1 MTIPLLLLAAAFVLI
16 LANGFF
22 VAAEFGLVTV
32 ERAEAEKA
40 AAEGDRRARTVV
52 EALKQLSFQLSG
64 TQLGITI
71 TSLVV
76 GMLAEPAL
84 AELLRG
90 PLAALGL
97 PEGVLSPLAVVVGM
111 LLASAIQMVIGEL
124 VPKNWAVSRPLQVAR
139 FVAGPQ
145 HVFARLFR
153 PVISALNTVANRLV
167 RALGVEPAEELA
179 SARTPGE
186 LVSLARHSAQAGTL
200 EQDTADLFVRTLS
213 LGDLTAQH
221 VMTPR
226 VKVSA
231 LQSSAT
237 AEDVVNLTRA
247 TGLSRFPVYRER
259 IDEIVGMVH
268 LKDALAVPVHDR
280 LRTTVGRIAQPPVL
294 VPETLPVRPLLTRLR
309 SEQPIAVVVDEYG
322 GTAGVVTL
330 EDIVEELVGEVRDE
344 HDGLD
349 LPELAVAPPED
360 GRPSWDVDGG
370 LRVDVLRRI
379 GLDAPEGPY
388 ETVAGLV
395 ADLLGRIPAPGDR
408 TDLPGWRL
416 TVRQVDHYHAE
427 RVRLTRTDP
436 AVETHAASSPPAPR
450 TASAASAP
458 ARPAA
463 AQASAP
469 GGSSAPVPAAAPWS
483 MTAAPGPGT
492 GTVLPHAV
500 PGGAA
505 QTAERRGG
513 TAATG
518 REAVPDGDADTS
530 GRAGRPA
537 RSGSQAEAVR

>member
-1 MTIPLLLLAAAFVLI
+1 MTIPLLLLGAAFLLI

-32 ERAEAEKA
+32 ERPDAERA
-40 AAEGDRRARTVV
+40 AADGDRRARTVV
-52 EALKQLSFQLSG
+52 RALRELSFQLSG

-84 AELLRG
+84 AELLEG
-90 PLAALGL
+90 PLTATGL
-97 PEGVLSPLAVVVGM
+97 PAGAVSGISVVLGMMLAAAV
-111 LLASAIQMVIGEL
+111 QMVLGEL

-145 HVFARLFR
+145 HLFSTAFR
-153 PVISALNTVANRLV
+153 PVISLLNTVANRLV
-167 RALGVEPAEELA
+167 RALGVEPADELA

-213 LGDLTAQH
+213 LAGLTAQH

-237 AEDVVNLTRA
+237 AADVLNLTRA

-259 IDEIVGMVH
+259 IDEVVGMVH
-268 LKDALAVPVHDR
+268 LKDALAVAVQARH
-280 LRTTVGRIAQPPVL
+280 RTSVGRVAVAPLL
-294 VPETLPVRPLLTRLR
+294 VPETLPVQQLLERLR
-309 SEQPIAVVVDEYG
+309 TEQPIAVVVDEYG

-344 HDGLD
+344 HDGAD
-349 LPELAVAPPED
+349 ADRPELSPAPAED
-360 GRPSWDVDGG
+360 GNPAWEADGSC
-370 LRVDVLRRI
+370 RVLTLRRI
-379 GLDAPEGPY
+379 GLEVPEGPY

-408 TDLPGWRL
+408 AELPGWRL
-416 TVRQVDHYHAE
+416 SVRRVERYRAE
-427 RVRLTRTDP
+427 RVRL
-436 AVETHAASSPPAPR
+436 VR
-450 TASAASAP
+450 TADV
-458 ARPAA
+458 
-463 AQASAP
+463 
-469 GGSSAPVPAAAPWS
+469 PVPV
-483 MTAAPGPGT
+483 MEG
-492 GTVLPHAV
+492 
-500 PGGAA
+500 
-505 QTAERRGG
+505 
-513 TAATG
+513 
-518 REAVPDGDADTS
+518 
-530 GRAGRPA
+530 
-537 RSGSQAEAVR
+537 VR

>member
-1 MTIPLLLLAAAFVLI
+1 MTIPLLLLAAAFLLI

-32 ERAEAEKA
+32 ERPDAEKA
-40 AAEGDRRARTVV
+40 AAAGDKRARTVV
-52 EALKQLSFQLSG
+52 NALKQLSFQLSG

-90 PLAALGL
+90 PFTAVGL
-97 PEGVLSPLAVVVGM
+97 PEGAVGGISVVVGM
-111 LLASAIQMVIGEL
+111 LLASAVQMVIGEL
-124 VPKNWAVSRPLQVAR
+124 VPKNWAVSKPLQVAR

-145 HVFARLFR
+145 HAFSRLFR
-153 PVISALNTVANRLV
+153 PVIALLNAVANRIV
-167 RALGVEPAEELA
+167 RALGVEPADELA

-213 LGDLTAQH
+213 LAGLTAQH

-231 LQSSAT
+231 LQASAT

-259 IDEIVGMVH
+259 IDEIIGMVH
-268 LKDALAVPVHDR
+268 LKDALAMPAHER
-280 LRTTVGRIAQPPVL
+280 LRTPVGRIAQPPLL
-294 VPETLPVRPLLTRLR
+294 VPETLPVQPLLGRLR

-344 HDGLD
+344 HDDVLNER
-349 LPELAVAPPED
+349 PELAVAPPED
-360 GRPSWDVDGG
+360 GRPAWEADGG
-370 LRVDVLRRI
+370 CRVDILRRI
-379 GLDAPEGPY
+379 GLDVPEGPY

-395 ADLLGRIPAPGDR
+395 ADLLGRIPAPGDKAE
-408 TDLPGWRL
+408 LPGWRL
-416 TVRQVDHYHAE
+416 SVRTVDHYRAE
-427 RVRLTRTDP
+427 RVRI
-436 AVETHAASSPPAPR
+436 V
-450 TASAASAP
+450 
-458 ARPAA
+458 
-463 AQASAP
+463 QA
-469 GGSSAPVPAAAPWS
+469 
-483 MTAAPGPGT
+483 
-492 GTVLPHAV
+492 
-500 PGGAA
+500 
-505 QTAERRGG
+505 
-513 TAATG
+513 
-518 REAVPDGDADTS
+518 ADT
-530 GRAGRPA
+530 ALPVLEAA
-537 RSGSQAEAVR
+537 R

>member
-1 MTIPLLLLAAAFVLI
+1 MIIPLLLLGAAFLLI

-32 ERAEAEKA
+32 ERPDAEEA
-40 AAEGDRRARTVV
+40 AATGDKRAGSVV
-52 EALKQLSFQLSG
+52 AALKELSFQLSG

-84 AELLRG
+84 AALLDA
-90 PLAALGL
+90 PLTATGL
-97 PEGVLSPLAVVVGM
+97 PEGAVPGVSAVVGM
-111 LLASAIQMVIGEL
+111 LLASAAQMVIGEL

-145 HVFARLFR
+145 YAFARLLR
-153 PVISALNTVANRLV
+153 PVIAVLNTVANRLV
-167 RALGVEPAEELA
+167 RALGVEPADELA

-186 LVSLARHSAQAGTL
+186 LVSLARHSARAGAL
-200 EQDTADLFVRTLS
+200 EQDTADLFVRALS
-213 LGDLTAQH
+213 LGELTAQH

-268 LKDALAVPVHDR
+268 LKDALAIPVHAR
-280 LRTTVGRIAQPPVL
+280 LRTSVGRIAQAPLL
-294 VPETLPVRPLLTRLR
+294 VPETLPVQLLLARLR

-344 HDGLD
+344 HDAKH
-349 LPELAVAPPED
+349 LPELAPAPAED
-360 GRPSWDVDGG
+360 GRAAWDADGG
-370 LRVDVLRRI
+370 CRVDTLRSI
-379 GLDAPEGPY
+379 GLHAPEGPY

-408 TDLPGWRL
+408 AELPGWRL
-416 TVRQVDHYHAE
+416 QVRQVGHYRAE
-427 RVRLTRTDP
+427 RVRLVRVP
-436 AVETHAASSPPAPR
+436 EAVEGAGAAKSTVHA
-450 TASAASAP
+450 
-458 ARPAA
+458 
-463 AQASAP
+463 
-469 GGSSAPVPAAAPWS
+469 GGRAHRGAAAAP
-483 MTAAPGPGT
+483 
-492 GTVLPHAV
+492 
-500 PGGAA
+500 
-505 QTAERRGG
+505 
-513 TAATG
+513 
-518 REAVPDGDADTS
+518 
-530 GRAGRPA
+530 
-537 RSGSQAEAVR
+537 EAVR

>member
-1 MTIPLLLLAAAFVLI
+1 MTTPLLLLAAALLLI

-32 ERAEAEKA
+32 ERPDAEKA
-40 AAEGDRRARTVV
+40 AADGDARAGTVV
-52 EALKQLSFQLSG
+52 ESLKELSFQLSG

-90 PLAALGL
+90 PFAALGV
-97 PEGVLSPLAVVVGM
+97 PDGAASGIAVVVGM
-111 LLASAIQMVIGEL
+111 LLASAIQMVVGEL

-145 HVFARLFR
+145 HRFALLFH
-153 PVISALNTVANRLV
+153 PVISALNRVANRLV
-167 RALGVEPAEELA
+167 RSLGVEPADELA

-186 LVSLARHSAQAGTL
+186 LVSLARHSAQAGAL

-213 LGDLTAQH
+213 LGELTAQH

-231 LQSSAT
+231 LQNSAT

-247 TGLSRFPVYRER
+247 TGLSRFPVYREK
-259 IDEIVGMVH
+259 IDEIVGMAH

-280 LRTTVGRIAQPPVL
+280 LRTPVGRIARKALL
-294 VPETLPVRPLLTRLR
+294 VPESLPVQPLLARLR

-344 HDGLD
+344 HDAKD
-349 LPELAVAPPED
+349 TPELAPAPPED
-360 GRPSWDVDGG
+360 GRPAWDADGSC
-370 LRVDVLRRI
+370 RVDVLQRI
-379 GLDAPEGPY
+379 GLDVPEGPY

-408 TDLPGWRL
+408 AELPGWRL
-416 TVRQVDHYHAE
+416 SVRQVGHYRAE
-427 RVRLTRTDP
+427 RVRL
-436 AVETHAASSPPAPR
+436 VR
-450 TASAASAP
+450 TAPVANVTEAA
-458 ARPAA
+458 R
-463 AQASAP
+463 
-469 GGSSAPVPAAAPWS
+469 
-483 MTAAPGPGT
+483 
-492 GTVLPHAV
+492 
-500 PGGAA
+500 
-505 QTAERRGG
+505 
-513 TAATG
+513 
-518 REAVPDGDADTS
+518 
-530 GRAGRPA
+530 
-537 RSGSQAEAVR
+537 

>member
-1 MTIPLLLLAAAFVLI
+1 MTIPLLLLAAAFLLI

-32 ERAEAEKA
+32 ERPDAEKA
-40 AAEGDRRARTVV
+40 AAEGDRRAHKVV
-52 EALKQLSFQLSG
+52 ESLKELSFQLSG

-84 AELLRG
+84 ARLLSG
-90 PLAALGL
+90 PVTALGI
-97 PEGVLSPLAVVVGM
+97 PAGAASGVAVVVGM

-124 VPKNWAVSRPLQVAR
+124 VPKNWAVSKPLQVAR

-145 HVFARLFR
+145 HLFARLLR
-153 PVISALNTVANRLV
+153 PVIATLNAVANRLV
-167 RALGVEPAEELA
+167 SSLGVEPAEELA

-186 LVSLARHSAQAGTL
+186 LVSLARHSARAGAL

-213 LGDLTAQH
+213 LGELTAQH

-247 TGLSRFPVYRER
+247 TGLSRFPVYREK
-259 IDEIVGMVH
+259 IDEIVGMAH
-268 LKDALAVPVHDR
+268 LKDALAVPPPER
-280 LRTTVGRIAQPPVL
+280 LRTPVGRIAHKALL
-294 VPETLPVRPLLTRLR
+294 VPETLPVQPLLARLR

-344 HDGLD
+344 HDGQD
-349 LPELAVAPPED
+349 VPELAAAPPED
-360 GRPSWDVDGG
+360 GRPAWDVDGSC
-370 LRVDVLRRI
+370 RVDVLRRM
-379 GLDAPEGPY
+379 GLDVPEGPY

-408 TDLPGWRL
+408 AELPGWRL
-416 TVRQVDHYHAE
+416 SVRRVGHYRAE
-427 RVRLTRTDP
+427 RVR
-436 AVETHAASSPPAPR
+436 VVR
-450 TASAASAP
+450 TAP
-458 ARPAA
+458 V
-463 AQASAP
+463 
-469 GGSSAPVPAAAPWS
+469 APV
-483 MTAAPGPGT
+483 
-492 GTVLPHAV
+492 
-500 PGGAA
+500 
-505 QTAERRGG
+505 
-513 TAATG
+513 
-518 REAVPDGDADTS
+518 
-530 GRAGRPA
+530 
-537 RSGSQAEAVR
+537 AEAVR

>member
-1 MTIPLLLLAAAFVLI
+1 MTVPLLLLGAAFLLI

-32 ERAEAEKA
+32 ERPDAEKA
-40 AAEGDRRARTVV
+40 AADGDRRARTVV
-52 EALKQLSFQLSG
+52 SALKELSFQLSG

-84 AELLRG
+84 ARLLAG
-90 PLAALGL
+90 PFRAAGV
-97 PEGVLSPLAVVVGM
+97 PEGGVGGVSVVVGM
-111 LLASAIQMVIGEL
+111 LLASAVQMVVGEL

-145 HVFARLFR
+145 HAFARLFR
-153 PVISALNTVANRLV
+153 PVIALLNTVANRLV

-186 LVSLARHSAQAGTL
+186 LVSLARHSAQAGAL

-213 LGDLTAQH
+213 LGELTAQH

-231 LQSSAT
+231 LASSAT

-247 TGLSRFPVYRER
+247 TGLSRFPVYAES
-259 IDEIVGMVH
+259 IDEVDGMVH
-268 LKDALAVPVHDR
+268 LKDALAVATHER
-280 LRTTVGRIAQPPVL
+280 LRMPVRRIARSPLL
-294 VPETLPVRPLLTRLR
+294 VPETLPVQPLLERLR

-344 HDGLD
+344 HDRLD
-349 LPELAVAPPED
+349 LPELCAAPAED
-360 GRPSWDVDGG
+360 GASAWDADGSC
-370 LRVDVLRRI
+370 RVDTLRRI

-408 TDLPGWRL
+408 AELPGWRL
-416 TVRQVDHYHAE
+416 SVRQVGHYRAE
-427 RVRLTRTDP
+427 RVRFVRLQE
-436 AVETHAASSPPAPR
+436 AG
-450 TASAASAP
+450 
-458 ARPAA
+458 AA
-463 AQASAP
+463 A
-469 GGSSAPVPAAAPWS
+469 AA
-483 MTAAPGPGT
+483 G
-492 GTVLPHAV
+492 
-500 PGGAA
+500 
-505 QTAERRGG
+505 
-513 TAATG
+513 
-518 REAVPDGDADTS
+518 
-530 GRAGRPA
+530 
-537 RSGSQAEAVR
+537 AEALR

>member
-1 MTIPLLLLAAAFVLI
+1 MSIPLLLLAAAFLLI

-32 ERAEAEKA
+32 ERADAERA
-40 AAEGDRRARTVV
+40 AAEGDRRAGTVV
-52 EALKQLSFQLSG
+52 ESVKELSFQLSG

-84 AELLRG
+84 AELLHGPFTAIGVPDGAVRG
-90 PLAALGL
+90 
-97 PEGVLSPLAVVVGM
+97 LAVVVGM
-111 LLASAIQMVIGEL
+111 LLASAAQMVIGEL

-145 HVFARLFR
+145 RLFSRLFR
-153 PVISALNTVANRLV
+153 PVIAALNTVANRLV

-186 LVSLARHSAQAGTL
+186 LVSLARHSARAGAL

-247 TGLSRFPVYRER
+247 TGLSRFPVYREK

-268 LKDALAVPVHDR
+268 LKDALAIPVHER
-280 LRTTVGRIAQPPVL
+280 LRTPVGRLARPALL
-294 VPETLPVRPLLTRLR
+294 VPETLPVRPLLARLR

-330 EDIVEELVGEVRDE
+330 EDIVEEIVGEVRDE
-344 HDGLD
+344 HDD
-349 LPELAVAPPED
+349 VVDALPELAAAPPED
-360 GRPSWDVDGG
+360 GRPAWDVDGSC
-370 LRVDVLRRI
+370 RVHVLRRI
-379 GLDAPEGPY
+379 GLDVPDGPY

-395 ADLLGRIPAPGDR
+395 ADLLGRIPVPGDR
-408 TDLPGWRL
+408 AELPGWRL
-416 TVRQVDHYHAE
+416 SVRRVGHNRAE
-427 RVRLTRTDP
+427 QVRL
-436 AVETHAASSPPAPR
+436 VR
-450 TASAASAP
+450 TA
-458 ARPAA
+458 PAA
-463 AQASAP
+463 N
-469 GGSSAPVPAAAPWS
+469 VLEAA
-483 MTAAPGPGT
+483 
-492 GTVLPHAV
+492 
-500 PGGAA
+500 
-505 QTAERRGG
+505 R
-513 TAATG
+513 
-518 REAVPDGDADTS
+518 
-530 GRAGRPA
+530 
-537 RSGSQAEAVR
+537 